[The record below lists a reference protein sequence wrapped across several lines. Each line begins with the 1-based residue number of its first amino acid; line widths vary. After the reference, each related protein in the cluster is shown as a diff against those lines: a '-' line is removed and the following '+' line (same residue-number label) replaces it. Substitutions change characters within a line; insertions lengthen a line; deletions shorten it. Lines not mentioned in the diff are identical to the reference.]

1 MLQDGAIA
9 GPRVLEHIVDA
20 VLFMEGERR
29 EAFRLVRGLKN
40 RYGAT
45 DEARSAR
52 LLLRACSWSGFLGSE
67 VLHYSVELT
76 AHVVL
81 TRKTLQRPQCLL

>member
-1 MLQDGAIA
+1 M
-9 GPRVLEHIVDA
+9 DA

-45 DEARSAR
+45 DEARAVCLLPGAR
-52 LLLRACSWSGFLGSE
+52 FLGSE
-67 VLHYSVELT
+67 VL
-76 AHVVL
+76 
-81 TRKTLQRPQCLL
+81 CM

>member
-1 MLQDGAIA
+1 MPEGDGRALAQDGAIA

-45 DEARSAR
+45 DEVRAAAPAAA
-52 LLLRACSWSGFLGSE
+52 LRD
-67 VLHYSVELT
+67 VLPMHS
-76 AHVVL
+76 
-81 TRKTLQRPQCLL
+81 RPFMRRRISRRWRQ

>member
-1 MLQDGAIA
+1 M
-9 GPRVLEHIVDA
+9 LEHIVDA

-45 DEARSAR
+45 DEARAAR
-52 LLLRACSWSGFLGSE
+52 LLPS
-67 VLHYSVELT
+67 
-76 AHVVL
+76 
-81 TRKTLQRPQCLL
+81 

>member
-1 MLQDGAIA
+1 M
-9 GPRVLEHIVDA
+9 DA

-45 DEARSAR
+45 DEARSAC
-52 LLLRACSWSGFLGSE
+52 LLPGARFAESE
-67 VLHYSVELT
+67 VLHLLDRADGTCSAHKENAAALAMSSCSSALPIWSLGSGAASV
-76 AHVVL
+76 
-81 TRKTLQRPQCLL
+81 

>member
-1 MLQDGAIA
+1 MRALAQDGAIA
-9 GPRVLEHIVDA
+9 GPRMLEHIVDA

-45 DEARSAR
+45 DEVRVAAPRCCTSRRVAHTR
-52 LLLRACSWSGFLGSE
+52 LDLYFSFS
-67 VLHYSVELT
+67 
-76 AHVVL
+76 
-81 TRKTLQRPQCLL
+81 K

>member
-1 MLQDGAIA
+1 M
-9 GPRVLEHIVDA
+9 LEHIVDA

-45 DEARSAR
+45 DEVRAAAPAAALRDV
-52 LLLRACSWSGFLGSE
+52 LLM
-67 VLHYSVELT
+67 H
-76 AHVVL
+76 
-81 TRKTLQRPQCLL
+81 

>member
-1 MLQDGAIA
+1 M
-9 GPRVLEHIVDA
+9 DA

-45 DEARSAR
+45 DEARR
-52 LLLRACSWSGFLGSE
+52 PRAC
-67 VLHYSVELT
+67 
-76 AHVVL
+76 
-81 TRKTLQRPQCLL
+81 TRQAVWLDVPGEARGGGCAEAALLS